1 MEAKAKVLLAED
13 DAALGFVIKDSLQ
26 EDGYH
31 VVLCTDGQTAIDVF
45 KKGEFDI
52 CLLDVM
58 MPRKDGLAVA
68 KKIRQQTDRIP
79 ILFLTAKSMEED
91 KIKGFQTGADDY
103 ITKPF
108 SMAELLLRMD
118 VFLRRTKKMH
128 SEQIQEYAIGSLHFS
143 YTDLKIVSAE
153 GVIPIT
159 QKEADLLRFL
169 CLHPNK
175 VLRREEVLLNVWGK
189 DDYFLGRSMDVFI
202 TKLRKHFKSDPSVVL
217 ETIHGV
223 GFRFNVPTLSNQAKA

>member
-1 MEAKAKVLLAED
+1 METKAKVLLAED

-31 VVLCTDGQTAIDVF
+31 VVLCTDGQTAIEVF

-68 KKIRQQTDRIP
+68 KRIRQQTDRVP

-91 KIKGFQTGADDY
+91 KIKGFHSGADDY

-128 SEQIQEYAIGSLHFS
+128 SEQVQEYSIGTLHFS
-143 YTDLKIVSAE
+143 YTELKIVSSE
-153 GVIPIT
+153 GLIPIT

-223 GFRFNVPTLSNQAKA
+223 GFRFNVPSLSKSS